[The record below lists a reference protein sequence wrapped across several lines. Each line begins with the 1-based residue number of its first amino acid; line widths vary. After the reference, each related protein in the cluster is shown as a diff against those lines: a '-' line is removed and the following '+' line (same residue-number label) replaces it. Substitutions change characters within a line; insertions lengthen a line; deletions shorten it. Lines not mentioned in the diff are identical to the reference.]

1 MSDTTVA
8 SFIFHTVYSYWP
20 SLASLTSL
28 NRSSL
33 ITTQFYIST
42 AIEHVET
49 DGLVTDRLKELLTR
63 L

>member
-8 SFIFHTVYSYWP
+8 TSIFHTVYSYWP
-20 SLASLTSL
+20 PLASLTSIGHHRL
-28 NRSSL
+28 LPN
-33 ITTQFYIST
+33 FIST

-49 DGLVTDRLKELLTR
+49 DGLVTDRLKELLTW